1 MKTLKGYIP
10 TMTMFVL
17 LLIGATTAQAGDG
30 VIINSI
36 ADGDNGSGTTSS
48 VVSDGVIINSIVGV
62 IINSIAGNYTVSAA
76 PGIMVSD

>member
-36 ADGDNGSGTTSS
+36 ADPQPQPTSTA
-48 VVSDGVIINSIVGV
+48 VSDGVIINSIIGV
-62 IINSIAGNYTVSAA
+62 IINSIAGTYTASVA

>member
-1 MKTLKGYIP
+1 
-10 TMTMFVL
+10 MTMFVL

-36 ADGDNGSGTTSS
+36 ADTDSDTTST

>member
-36 ADGDNGSGTTSS
+36 ADTDSDTTST

>member
-36 ADGDNGSGTTSS
+36 ADTDSDTTL
-48 VVSDGVIINSIVGV
+48 VSDGVIINSIVGV